1 MGLETM
7 TSDPPR
13 YFPLLCGSRCS
24 SHAHTPSATPV
35 DTETLSASSSSSTD
49 THTYLVVFSP
59 VSILNHRTCTS
70 YLLLLL
76 PHLYVSPVH
85 LTCCCCDQLSNNRTM
100 AVKKG
105 APTSNGSPVHYFL
118 PYLVS
123 VAASLVWYVPAEVPS
138 LVGMVLK
145 CVPIVCLK
153 VFLVVLERGRRE
165 ANLGL
170 AWPEDLFLVG
180 LAFFGL
186 AQITYIVAFG
196 FSKVS
201 WVVGTALH
209 GGNLLVMMA
218 ILPGL
223 PDAVMKI
230 ALTFYSFVLVTMIW
244 RAMDRARLRKDLPA
258 ERRLCT
264 AAGAVIFV
272 ISDVSI
278 AVLQVGRLMPR
289 VYCEFIVLSTYYT
302 AQFLLVL
309 GAAQTFW
316 ARRTPVFKV
325 K

>member
-1 MGLETM
+1 
-7 TSDPPR
+7 
-13 YFPLLCGSRCS
+13 
-24 SHAHTPSATPV
+24 
-35 DTETLSASSSSSTD
+35 
-49 THTYLVVFSP
+49 
-59 VSILNHRTCTS
+59 
-70 YLLLLL
+70 
-76 PHLYVSPVH
+76 
-85 LTCCCCDQLSNNRTM
+85 M

-165 ANLGL
+165 ANLGLVALIFSVIGDACL